1 MNFRSDEITDEENLK
16 ENEQS
21 NSSIH
26 ELVVVCF
33 VASVLIAFMM
43 SILFF

>member
-1 MNFRSDEITDEENLK
+1 MNFRSVEISEENEPK

-26 ELVVVCF
+26 ELIVVCF
-33 VASVLIAFMM
+33 VASVLLAFMM